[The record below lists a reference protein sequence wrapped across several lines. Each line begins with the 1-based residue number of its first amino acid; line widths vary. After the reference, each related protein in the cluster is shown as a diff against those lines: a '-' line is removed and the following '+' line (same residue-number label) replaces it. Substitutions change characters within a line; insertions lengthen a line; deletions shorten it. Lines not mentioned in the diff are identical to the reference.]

1 MIILKD
7 NEMETSSNSF
17 LIELTENQ
25 VLIRDTIRDFAQK
38 KIKPKVME
46 WDEAQYFPME
56 IFKELGE
63 LGFMGI
69 IFPEEY
75 GGAGLGYQEFVIIIE
90 ELGIVDP
97 SISLS
102 VAAHNGLCTNHI
114 YRFGNEQQ
122 KKKYLPD
129 LVSGKTVGAWGL
141 TESSSGSDAAS
152 LKTTAEKKGNKYIFN
167 GNKTFTTHGA
177 SAKTLVVIAITN
189 KDAGKK
195 GISAFI
201 LEQGMP
207 GLIVGKK
214 ENKLGMRASETVQL
228 TFENCEVPEENLL
241 GEEGMGFINAMQVLE
256 GGRISIA
263 AVSLGLAQGCLN
275 ASLKYSQERFQFGKP
290 LSAFQAT
297 QFKLADMKT
306 NIEAARMLTMRAA
319 KMKDDGL
326 PNIKEAAMAKLFA
339 SEIAEK
345 AASEAVQIHGG
356 YGFIKDYPV
365 EKYFRD
371 VKLLTI
377 GEGTSEIQRIVIAR
391 ELLKDQ

>member
-1 MIILKD
+1 
-7 NEMETSSNSF
+7 MESTSQSF
-17 LIELTENQ
+17 QIELTENQ
-25 VLIRDTIRDFAQK
+25 ILIRDTIRDFAQK

-56 IFKELGE
+56 IFRELGE

-75 GGAGLGYQEFVIIIE
+75 GGSGLGYVEFVMIIE

-114 YRFGNEQQ
+114 YKFGNDKQ
-122 KKKYLPD
+122 KKKYLPN

-141 TESSSGSDAAS
+141 TESSSGSDAAG
-152 LKTTAEKKGNKYIFN
+152 LKSVAEMKGSKYILN
-167 GNKTFTTHGA
+167 GNKTFMTHGA
-177 SAKTLVVIAITN
+177 SAETLVAMAITN
-189 KDAGKK
+189 KDEGKK

-201 LEQGMP
+201 LEKGMP
-207 GLIVGKK
+207 GIVVGKK

-228 TFENCEVPEENLL
+228 IFENCEVPEENLL

-275 ASLKYSQERFQFGKP
+275 ESLKYSQERFQFGKP
-290 LSAFQAT
+290 LSSFQAT
-297 QFKLADMKT
+297 QFKLAEMKT
-306 NIEAARMLTMRAA
+306 NIDAARLLTMRAA

-356 YGFIKDYPV
+356 YGFTKDYPV

-391 ELLKDQ
+391 EVLK

>member
-1 MIILKD
+1 MSDTNQITESRFATD
-7 NEMETSSNSF
+7 
-17 LIELTENQ
+17 LTENQ
-25 VLIRDTIRDFAQK
+25 ILIRDTIRDFAQK
-38 KIKPKVME
+38 KIKPKIME
-46 WDEAQYFPME
+46 WDEPQIFPME
-56 IFKELGE
+56 IFRELGE

-75 GGAGLGYQEFVIIIE
+75 GGAGLGYVEFVIIIE

-97 SISLS
+97 SIALS

-114 YRFGNEQQ
+114 FRFGNETQR
-122 KKKYLPD
+122 KKYLPD
-129 LVSGKTVGAWGL
+129 LVSGKSIGAWGL
-141 TESSSGSDAAS
+141 TESESGSDAAG
-152 LKTTAEKKGNKYIFN
+152 LKSIAEKKGNKYVLN
-167 GNKTFTTHGA
+167 GSKTFTTHGS

-201 LEQGMP
+201 LEKGFP

-228 TFENCEVPEENLL
+228 TFENCEVPAENLL
-241 GEEGMGFINAMQVLE
+241 GEEGMGFINAMQILE

-275 ASLKYSQERFQFGKP
+275 ESLKYSQERHQFGKP
-290 LSAFQAT
+290 ISSFQAT
-297 QFKLADMKT
+297 QFKLAEMKT
-306 NIEAARMLTMRAA
+306 NIEAARLLTMRAA

-356 YGFIKDYPV
+356 YGFTKDYPV

-371 VKLLTI
+371 VKLCTI

-391 ELLKDQ
+391 ELLK

>member
-1 MIILKD
+1 
-7 NEMETSSNSF
+7 METVSQSF

-25 VLIRDTIRDFAQK
+25 ILIRDTIRDFAQN

-46 WDEAQYFPME
+46 WDESQRFPME
-56 IFKELGE
+56 IFRELGE

-75 GGAGLGYQEFVIIIE
+75 GGAGLGYVEFVIIIE

-114 YRFGNEQQ
+114 YRFGNETQ

-129 LVSGKTVGAWGL
+129 LVSGRKIGAWGL
-141 TESSSGSDAAS
+141 TESSSGSDAAAMKS
-152 LKTTAEKKGNKYIFN
+152 IAEKKGNKYILN
-167 GNKTFTTHGA
+167 GNKTFITHGGSGETA
-177 SAKTLVVIAITN
+177 VVTAITN
-189 KDAGKK
+189 KEAGKK

-201 LEQGMP
+201 LEKGMP
-207 GLIVGKK
+207 GFIAGKK

-228 TFENCEVPEENLL
+228 TFENCKVPEENLL
-241 GEEGMGFINAMQVLE
+241 GEEGMGFINAMQILE

-263 AVSLGLAQGCLN
+263 AVSLGVAQGCLD

-297 QFKLADMKT
+297 QFKLAEMKT
-306 NIEAARMLTMRAA
+306 NIEAAKLLTMRAA

-326 PNIKEAAMAKLFA
+326 PNIREAAMAKLFA

-345 AASEAVQIHGG
+345 ASSEAVQIHGG
-356 YGFIKDYPV
+356 YGYVKDYPV
-365 EKYFRD
+365 EKYYRD

-391 ELLKDQ
+391 DLLKD

>member
-1 MIILKD
+1 
-7 NEMETSSNSF
+7 MENSNRSF

-25 VLIRDTIRDFAQK
+25 ILIRDTIRDFAQK

-46 WDEAQYFPME
+46 WDESQYFPIE
-56 IFKELGE
+56 IFNELGE

-75 GGAGLGYQEFVIIIE
+75 GGSGLGYVEFVIIIE

-97 SISLS
+97 SIALS

-114 YRFGNEQQ
+114 YRFGNEFQ

-129 LVSGKTVGAWGL
+129 LVSGRKVGAWGL
-141 TESSSGSDAAS
+141 TESSSGSDAAG
-152 LKTTAEKKGNKYIFN
+152 LKSIAEKSGNKYILN

-177 SAKTLVVIAITN
+177 SGGTIVVMAITN
-189 KDAGKK
+189 KEAGKK

-201 LEQGMP
+201 LEPGMP
-207 GLIVGKK
+207 GLIIGKK

-228 TFENCEVPEENLL
+228 TFENCEVPAENLL
-241 GEEGMGFINAMQVLE
+241 GEQGMGFINAMQVLE

-275 ASLKYSQERFQFGKP
+275 ESLKYSQERFQFGKP

-306 NIEAARMLTMRAA
+306 NIEAAKLLTMRAA

-326 PNIKEAAMAKLFA
+326 PNIREAAMAKLFA

-356 YGFIKDYPV
+356 YGFTKDYPV

-377 GEGTSEIQRIVIAR
+377 GEGTSEIQRIVIAK
-391 ELLKDQ
+391 EVLK

>member
-1 MIILKD
+1 
-7 NEMETSSNSF
+7 METTAQPF

-25 VLIRDTIRDFAQK
+25 ILIRDTIRDFAEK

-46 WDEAQYFPME
+46 WDEAQHFPME
-56 IFKELGE
+56 IFRELGE

-75 GGAGLGYQEFVIIIE
+75 GGAGMGYTEFVIIIE

-97 SISLS
+97 SIALS

-114 YRFGNEQQ
+114 FRFGNEEQR
-122 KKKYLPD
+122 KKYLPN

-141 TESSSGSDAAS
+141 TESSSGSDAAG
-152 LKTTAEKKGNKYIFN
+152 LKSTAEKTENKYILN

-177 SAKTLVVIAITN
+177 SGETIVVMAITN
-189 KDAGKK
+189 KEAGKK

-207 GLIVGKK
+207 GLIIGKK

-228 TFENCEVPEENLL
+228 NFENCEVPEENLL
-241 GEEGMGFINAMQVLE
+241 GKEGMGFINAMQILE

-263 AVSLGLAQGCLN
+263 AVSLGLAQGCLKE
-275 ASLKYSQERFQFGKP
+275 SLKYSQERSQFGKP

-306 NIEAARMLTMRAA
+306 NIEAAKLLTMRAA

-356 YGFIKDYPV
+356 YGFTKDYPV

-377 GEGTSEIQRIVIAR
+377 GEGTSEIQRIVIAK
-391 ELLKDQ
+391 ELIK

>member
-1 MIILKD
+1 
-7 NEMETSSNSF
+7 METISQSF
-17 LIELTENQ
+17 LTELTENQ
-25 VLIRDTIRDFAQK
+25 ILIRDTIRDFAQS

-46 WDEAQYFPME
+46 WDEAQHFPME
-56 IFKELGE
+56 IFRELGE

-75 GGAGLGYQEFVIIIE
+75 GGAGLGYVEFVIIIE

-114 YRFGNEQQ
+114 FRFGNDAQ

-129 LVSGKTVGAWGL
+129 LVSGEKVGAWGL
-141 TESSSGSDAAS
+141 TESSSGSDAAAMKS
-152 LKTTAEKKGNKYIFN
+152 IAEKKGNKYILN
-167 GNKTFTTHGA
+167 GSKTFITHGGSGETA
-177 SAKTLVVIAITN
+177 VVTAITD
-189 KDAGKK
+189 KEAGKK

-201 LEQGMP
+201 LEKGMP
-207 GLIVGKK
+207 GFIAGIK

-228 TFENCEVPEENLL
+228 TFENCEVPAENLL
-241 GEEGMGFINAMQVLE
+241 GEEGMGFINSMQILE

-263 AVSLGLAQGCLN
+263 AVSLGVAQGCLD
-275 ASLKYSQERFQFGKP
+275 ASLKYSQERVQFGKP

-297 QFKLADMKT
+297 QFKLAEMKT
-306 NIEAARMLTMRAA
+306 NIEAAKLLTMRAA

-326 PNIKEAAMAKLFA
+326 PNIREAAMAKLFA

-356 YGFIKDYPV
+356 YGYVKDYPV
-365 EKYFRD
+365 EKYYRD

-391 ELLKDQ
+391 DLLKD

>member
-1 MIILKD
+1 MEIID
-7 NEMETSSNSF
+7 QPF

-25 VLIRDTIRDFAQK
+25 ILIRDTIRDFAQK

-46 WDEAQYFPME
+46 WDEAQHFPME
-56 IFKELGE
+56 IFRELGE

-75 GGAGLGYQEFVIIIE
+75 GGSGLGYIEFVIIIE

-114 YRFGNEQQ
+114 FRFGNEEQ
-122 KKKYLPD
+122 KKKYLPK
-129 LVSGKTVGAWGL
+129 LVSGQTVGAWGL
-141 TESSSGSDAAS
+141 TESSSGSDAAG
-152 LKTTAEKKGNKYIFN
+152 LKSTAEKKGDKYILN

-177 SAKTLVVIAITN
+177 SGEIIVVMAITN
-189 KDAGKK
+189 KEAGKK

-228 TFENCEVPEENLL
+228 NFENCEVPAENLL
-241 GEEGMGFINAMQVLE
+241 GQEGMGFINAMQVLE

-275 ASLKYSQERFQFGKP
+275 ESLKYSQERTQFGKP

-306 NIEAARMLTMRAA
+306 NIEAAKLLTMRAA

-339 SEIAEK
+339 SEMAEK

-356 YGFIKDYPV
+356 YGFTKDYPV

-377 GEGTSEIQRIVIAR
+377 GEGTSEIQRIVIAK
-391 ELLKDQ
+391 ELMK

>member
-1 MIILKD
+1 M
-7 NEMETSSNSF
+7 
-17 LIELTENQ
+17 
-25 VLIRDTIRDFAQK
+25 
-38 KIKPKVME
+38 
-46 WDEAQYFPME
+46 
-56 IFKELGE
+56 
-63 LGFMGI
+63 
-69 IFPEEY
+69 
-75 GGAGLGYQEFVIIIE
+75 
-90 ELGIVDP
+90 
-97 SISLS
+97 
-102 VAAHNGLCTNHI
+102 
-114 YRFGNEQQ
+114 
-122 KKKYLPD
+122 
-129 LVSGKTVGAWGL
+129 
-141 TESSSGSDAAS
+141 
-152 LKTTAEKKGNKYIFN
+152 
-167 GNKTFTTHGA
+167 THGA
-177 SAKTLVVIAITN
+177 SAETLVAMAITN
-189 KDAGKK
+189 KDEGKK

-207 GLIVGKK
+207 GIIVGKK

-228 TFENCEVPEENLL
+228 IFENCEVPVENLL

-275 ASLKYSQERFQFGKP
+275 ESLKYSQERFQFGKP

-306 NIEAARMLTMRAA
+306 HIEAAKLLTLRAA

-356 YGFIKDYPV
+356 YGFTKDYPV

-391 ELLKDQ
+391 EVLK